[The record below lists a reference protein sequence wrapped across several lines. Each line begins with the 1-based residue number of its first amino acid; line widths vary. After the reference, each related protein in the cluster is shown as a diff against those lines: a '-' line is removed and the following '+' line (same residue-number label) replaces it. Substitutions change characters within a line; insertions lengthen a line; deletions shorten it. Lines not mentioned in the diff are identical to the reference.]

1 MRVSGILSSDQPVD
15 YAGSQGERAE
25 PKREEFETEFV
36 KH

>member
-15 YAGSQGERAE
+15 YAVGQGERAE
-25 PKREEFETEFV
+25 SKREEAESMFV